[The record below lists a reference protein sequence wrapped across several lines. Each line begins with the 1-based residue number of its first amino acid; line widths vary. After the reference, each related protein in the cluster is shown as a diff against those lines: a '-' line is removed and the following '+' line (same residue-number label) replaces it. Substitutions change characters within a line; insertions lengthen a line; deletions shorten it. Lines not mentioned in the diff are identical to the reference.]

1 GSWIRCAWPGLPTW
15 PWQPPRET
23 SDAAAGQLCRWTAGG
38 AGAVR
43 PDDRAGHAAA
53 GQPRTDQRAG
63 ADQFRA
69 QRLRYPERCPP
80 AAATRGAGAPAT
92 PGGPAAAFRPAPPG
106 REQQAVEYRG
116 AHPADT
122 GYQHSGNALA
132 QWIDRRGG
140 PRGGGARRAA

>member
-1 GSWIRCAWPGLPTW
+1 

-53 GQPRTDQRAG
+53 GQPRTDRRAG
-63 ADQFRA
+63 ADQLRP

-80 AAATRGAGAPAT
+80 AAATRAAGAAAT
-92 PGGPAAAFRPAPPG
+92 ARAAAAAVRAAAPG
-106 REQQAVEYRG
+106 RQQHAAEYRG
-116 AHPADT
+116 ARAADA
-122 GYQHSGNALA
+122 GYQRGGDALA
-132 QWIDRRGG
+132 QWIHR
-140 PRGGGARRAA
+140 RRAARRGA